1 MRSFRKGTPP
11 VEVHEEARNWQQ
23 EHEQSPALLDDTRHV
38 RSRFNQLDK
47 RSSQAALCNEQVG
60 LCAFCLRRIRPR
72 SPVLDPSG
80 TRLAHVVPLESDRRT
95 IFDWS
100 NLVGAC
106 DGGSGTARHCDA
118 LQGSRILYI
127 NPALI
132 RSLDQHVYYNT
143 RGQLFYDGPPLYSI
157 SPSLAC
163 SGVHRSRDE
172 IQGEFDDIL
181 GLNIERLKKNRA
193 AIIDVTRE
201 RMRRIGWSRAN
212 VEREIQHWSAVE
224 GEGHK
229 PYFCVAVSYL
239 ERKLPAQP

>member
-11 VEVHEEARNWQQ
+11 AEVLKEARNWRQ
-23 EHEQSPALLDDTRHV
+23 EHEQSPALLDDARHV

-47 RSSQAALCNEQVG
+47 RSSQEALCSEQVS
-60 LCAFCLRRIRPR
+60 LCAFCLGRIRPK

-80 TRLAHVVPLESDRRT
+80 TRLAHVVPLESDRRA
-95 IFDWS
+95 IFDWK

-132 RSLDQHVYYNT
+132 QSLDQYIYYSP
-143 RGQLFYDGPPLYSI
+143 RGQLIYDGPSLHSI
-157 SPSLAC
+157 SPSPAC
-163 SGVHRSRDE
+163 SGVYRSREE

-193 AIIDVTRE
+193 AIIDVARD
-201 RMRRIGWSRAN
+201 RMLRIGWSRAN
-212 VEREIQHWSAVE
+212 VQREIQHWLAVE

-239 ERKLPAQP
+239 ERKLSAQP